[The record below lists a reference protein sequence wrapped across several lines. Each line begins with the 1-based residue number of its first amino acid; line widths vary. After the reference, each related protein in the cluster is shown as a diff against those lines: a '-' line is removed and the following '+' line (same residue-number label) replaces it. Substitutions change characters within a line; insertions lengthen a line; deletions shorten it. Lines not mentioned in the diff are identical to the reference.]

1 MRTGGAVFWREMSR
15 TQLLRL
21 ATGSVVLV
29 LLACGA
35 AALSNAVAGPE
46 RRLEW
51 FAPGPAAA
59 APATASSGSTSAPGP
74 GSPASTSTASNAGPA
89 GAAASSGKPWKEA
102 TTGEIDSLFD
112 SGALFLDARRSSE
125 FRQGHIP
132 RARSVPVWEAGLDD
146 KIKALFSEL
155 PDQSVPIVVYCNG
168 GECED
173 SHELGQRLYLVGFDG
188 VRVYR
193 DGFPDW
199 VKRKRP
205 VSTGA
210 TP

>member
-1 MRTGGAVFWREMSR
+1 M
-15 TQLLRL
+15 
-21 ATGSVVLV
+21 
-29 LLACGA
+29 
-35 AALSNAVAGPE
+35 
-46 RRLEW
+46 
-51 FAPGPAAA
+51 
-59 APATASSGSTSAPGP
+59 
-74 GSPASTSTASNAGPA
+74 A
-89 GAAASSGKPWKEA
+89 GAASAGASAGKPWKDA
-102 TTGEIDSLFD
+102 TGEEVDSLFG

-125 FRQGHIP
+125 FRDGHIP

-173 SHELGQRLYLVGFDG
+173 SHELAQRLYLVGFDG

-199 VKRKRP
+199 AKRKRP